1 MRAKAVNDRT
11 KLLMFS
17 FLWFRIDAYF
27 HVIGIEIRPITSEF
41 RNAFWLEGSKMCI
54 CAIYWWLFS
63 ENLTP
68 QMKFY
73 ATSRAYSNRKHIQV
87 TTKLF
92 KKQRKVRVDN
102 LIAFVWCGELSI
114 YLTGKILPP
123 RMRHHY
129 DWVLLKRL
137 RSSTYCKAAFKESLQ
152 FRGKSRYLGIN
163 P

>member
-102 LIAFVWCGELSI
+102 LIAFVWCGRAVHLLNGQKI
-114 YLTGKILPP
+114 YLHECVIITIEYFLSD
-123 RMRHHY
+123 Y
-129 DWVLLKRL
+129 VLLRTVKQL
-137 RSSTYCKAAFKESLQ
+137 SKKVCNFG
-152 FRGKSRYLGIN
+152 GKVDI
-163 P
+163 

>member
-1 MRAKAVNDRT
+1 MSFGNVWVRWDIWKVLKIFIEVKIMRAEAVNDRT

-92 KKQRKVRVDN
+92 KKRRKVRVDN
-102 LIAFVWCGELSI
+102 LIAFVWCGRAVHLLNGKKFTSTNASSLRLS
-114 YLTGKILPP
+114 T
-123 RMRHHY
+123 
-129 DWVLLKRL
+129 
-137 RSSTYCKAAFKESLQ
+137 S
-152 FRGKSRYLGIN
+152 
-163 P
+163 